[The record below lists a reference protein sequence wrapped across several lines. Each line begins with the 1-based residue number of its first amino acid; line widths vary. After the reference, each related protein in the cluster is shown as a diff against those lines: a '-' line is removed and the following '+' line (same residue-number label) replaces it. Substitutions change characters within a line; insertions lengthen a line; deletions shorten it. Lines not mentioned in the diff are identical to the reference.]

1 MQIYKRIDEMSKC
14 KFIAPDGKEVRLI
27 NVEVEKDGIIAEF
40 VPFNLG
46 DDWSEDDVI
55 DAAIDFTTQ
64 EGESVCGHEYP
75 DFRSYEIQPGDEGFD
90 RDRAASEAMDVL
102 FGEYRREVGHAA

>member
-27 NVEVEKDGIIAEF
+27 NVEVDEYGIIAEF
-40 VPFNLG
+40 VPFYMG
-46 DDWSEDDVI
+46 DDWTEGDVVE
-55 DAAIDFTTQ
+55 AAIDFTQQ
-64 EGESVCGHEYP
+64 EGESVYGHEYP
-75 DFRSYEIQPGDEGFD
+75 DFRSYEIQPNDEGFD
-90 RDRAASEAMDVL
+90 RDRAASEALDIL